1 MSLILDESSPGI
13 AINVLSP
20 KLPPCNKLPLDEMN
34 CLSFGSCGCRSPLQ
48 ATCWVLITECLY
60 TWVCNS
66 PSRLPN
72 LLIPFQENGYSLEM
86 MKTQWFG
93 EDWSLFAWE
102 KVKYRDR
109 NFQSPFGG
117 NSITHSSLE
126 RSPSM
131 SQLSSFVTVQL
142 SWQNAGWWGHQT
154 VIH

>member
-48 ATCWVLITECLY
+48 ATCWVLINECLY

-109 NFQSPFGG
+109 NFQSQFGEMA
-117 NSITHSSLE
+117 L
-126 RSPSM
+126 
-131 SQLSSFVTVQL
+131 LTVL
-142 SWQNAGWWGHQT
+142 WKDPPPL
-154 VIH
+154 VIHNKGYCSTSPGRMPVVRSFIQ